1 MNYFTKCLIN
11 MMLLLATTNLAAQNF
26 LNNSSSDLLSTIRSP
41 MFGTDIV
48 MQNEPSQDQRLIA
61 VTSAFNGWLYA
72 VYGYRSDDHAAFTIQ
87 RSIDDGATWTVL
99 LSGPIIAKPTEFI
112 DLDILVPGNS
122 LSDMKIVLAGI
133 YRVIGNLLGR
143 VFVSCYN
150 AQTGTPIKNLLQEM
164 DCYHVALTSGTP
176 NTSDSPGPFSF
187 GVLYSKL
194 YYSTGDSVIFVS
206 SSNGGESLDHYQAVA
221 HAPWP
226 FRFHDVSLAYG
237 SRTNGGSGQYFAAWE
252 HFANMDAT
260 RGHIYTSRSVPDL
273 AGAFT
278 VPKNLDSLDLS
289 IVNQCRNPRI
299 ACQYGDMVNDS
310 ANLTALVLCDRY
322 NTATAG
328 YDILGFCNRQAADHD
343 YFTKFNLTAGP
354 GTECNADIAF
364 NPYDSTFMVTYFD
377 STQLKLPFLVN
388 EFNLANPGSWSMI
401 TTAYNDNSNLLSPFP
416 KVACDPLRH
425 SGVNAWISEGPG
437 GNGIALFDAPYHVYT
452 GMDME
457 PGNNEKG
464 LACHVWPNPANGILN
479 IKFDLDRE
487 ERVILSLKDMTG
499 CRIKIIADRTFP
511 KGRQH
516 LTANLSDLPSGG
528 YFVTIRTGS
537 LIQALKVFKVN

>member
-1 MNYFTKCLIN
+1 
-11 MMLLLATTNLAAQNF
+11 MMLLLAATNLAAQTI
-26 LNNSSSDLLSTIRSP
+26 LNSSSSDLLSTIRSP
-41 MFGTDIV
+41 IFGTDIV

-72 VYGYRSDDHAAFTIQ
+72 VYGYRSGNYPALSIL
-87 RSIDDGATWTVL
+87 RSIDDGATWTSL
-99 LSGPIIAKPTEFI
+99 LAGQLPIPNAELTHF
-112 DLDILVPGNS
+112 DISVPGNS
-122 LSDMKIVLAGI
+122 LSEMKIIMAIL
-133 YRVIGNLLGR
+133 YRVIGNPTCRLLLNR
-143 VFVSCYN
+143 YD
-150 AQTGTPIKNLLQEM
+150 AQTGTYINQLINENE
-164 DCYHVALTSGTP
+164 CYHAAIASGTP
-176 NTSDSPGPFSF
+176 NTSDGPGPFSF

-194 YYSTGDSVIFVS
+194 YYSSGDSVIFVS

-226 FRFHDVSLAYG
+226 SRFHDVALAYG

-252 HFANMDAT
+252 HFANLDAT

-289 IVNQCRNPRI
+289 IVNLCRNPRI

-416 KVACDPLRH
+416 KLACDPLWH
-425 SGVNAWISEGPG
+425 SGVNAWISESPG

-457 PGNNEKG
+457 PGNNKKG

-479 IKFDLDRE
+479 IEFDLDRE

-499 CRIKIIADRTFP
+499 CRIEILADRTFP
-511 KGRQH
+511 KGRKH
-516 LTANLSDLPSGG
+516 LTADLSDLPSGG
-528 YFVTIRTGS
+528 YLVTIRTGS